1 MPVRL
6 NQARLR
12 GSLSDGE
19 LAASPGYPS
28 AARLARGPCAVIEC
42 VEAIPCNPCEPACP
56 HGAILVGQPITNLP
70 VLDEDKCIGC
80 GLCLAACPGLA
91 IFLIDASR
99 ADATATVS
107 LPYEYLP
114 LPRRGETVIAVTRD
128 GVACGT
134 AVVERVLTPKRN
146 DRTPIVTVV
155 VPREV
160 ANQVRGIMPREGAGR
175 DA

>member
-1 MPVRL
+1 MPVCL
-6 NQARLR
+6 NPARLC
-12 GSLSDGE
+12 GSLSEGE

-28 AARLARGPCAVIEC
+28 AARLERGPCAVIEC

-56 HGAILVGQPITNLP
+56 HGAIRVGQPITNVP
-70 VLDEDKCIGC
+70 VLDEDRCIGC

-91 IFLIDASR
+91 IFLVDASR
-99 ADATATVS
+99 ADGTAAVS

-134 AVVERVLTPKRN
+134 AVVERVLKPKRN
-146 DRTPIVTVV
+146 DRTPILTVV

-160 ANQVRGIMPREGAGR
+160 ANQVRGIMPREGTSR
-175 DA
+175 NE